1 LELFQQ
7 LLANNRKIKVE
18 EDEIINNIEDAFE
31 TITITDIQTET
42 K

>member
-31 TITITDIQTET
+31 TVTITDIQTET